1 MRIFHRVRERAVL
14 PLLLF
19 AATGPTRPAFA
30 EDPAPL
36 LSPNEDWRV
45 EARVRQAIRDHSELT
60 RFHPGVTV
68 QAGGASLFGVLPSK
82 KVHEELL
89 RTVQGVRGVSRVES
103 RIRIVPPADT
113 LPDRIADAVILGKPL
128 AGPDVRPNPDEKSAL
143 VRDRPRPP
151 TPAETTSSSART
163 ALKPDLGKTIDLDE
177 YLRKAKRDDLRY
189 RQVSWEIQDGVVK
202 LRGKVPFMQD
212 AWDLAERLSDL
223 PGVKRVLMDGIGTK

>member
-14 PLLLF
+14 PLLLL
-19 AATGPTRPAFA
+19 AATRPTQPAFA

-36 LSPNEDWRV
+36 LAPNEDWRIEV
-45 EARVRQAIRDHSELT
+45 RVRQAIRDHSDLT

-68 QAGGASLFGVLPSK
+68 RSGSASLFGVLPSK

-89 RTVQGVRGVSRVES
+89 RTVKEVRGVSRVES

-113 LPDRIADAVILGKPL
+113 LPDRIAEAVALGKPL
-128 AGPDVRPNPDEKSAL
+128 TGPDVRPTPDEKSAL
-143 VRDRPRPP
+143 VRDRPRPV
-151 TPAETTSSSART
+151 TPAETTSSART
-163 ALKPDLGKTIDLDE
+163 ALKPDLGKTIDLDD

-189 RQVSWEIQDGVVK
+189 RQVSWEIQDGVIK

-223 PGVKRVLMDGIGTK
+223 PGVKRVLLDGIGTK